1 GSSFAAL
8 AARGLLVPLYA
19 HDLGANRFD
28 VGALFSV
35 STLAAA
41 VLSLPSGLLIDRF
54 GARTLLWSSIALFAA
69 SQIATAMTTSI
80 PLLFVW
86 QVAGG
91 LAGGAQQAALFS
103 AVTESV
109 PANRLGRAM
118 GWLTFSMQAG
128 FFIGPSL
135 AGIALA
141 WLNVRSDIAMTTAL
155 FIFALPGEL
164 AAT

>member
-1 GSSFAAL
+1 MAAGASFAPL

-19 HDLGANRFD
+19 HDMGASRFE

-41 VLSLPSGLLIDRF
+41 VLSLPVGLLIDRF
-54 GARTLLWSSIALFAA
+54 GARALLWASLAVFAG
-69 SQIATAMTTSI
+69 SQIATAFTTGV
-80 PLLFVW
+80 PLLFLW

-109 PANRLGRAM
+109 PANRLGRSM
-118 GWLTFSMQAG
+118 GWLTFAMQAG
-128 FFIGPSL
+128 FFIGPSV
-135 AGIALA
+135 AGVAL
-141 WLNVRSDIAMTTAL
+141 
-155 FIFALPGEL
+155 
-164 AAT
+164 